1 MELEPMI
8 EALSNPSAYERKT
21 DRVEVRQTHI
31 SVVFLVGPLA
41 YKIKKPLRL
50 SFLDYSTLER
60 RRHFCDE
67 EVRLNRRLAPQVY
80 RGVVAVTQDGSQLR
94 MEGSGEVVEWAVKM
108 ERLPEQATLRAILD
122 RGEVGAGQ
130 IEGLGRRIANFH
142 ARAERN
148 ERITE
153 LSRFENVARLAQ
165 ANFTESAGHVGS
177 TLSARV
183 FHRLSSLNES
193 ALAALKPW
201 IEERV
206 QRRIP
211 CDTHGD
217 LRLDHVYL
225 FPDRAPPGDVVIVD
239 GIEFNETFRAADPV
253 ADMAF
258 LAMELIVHDRRD
270 LAGLFRDAYVA
281 ASGDHQV
288 ERLLPFYVA
297 YRAAVRGKVEGM
309 KAAEPEITESD
320 RASSRVLARAHWLV
334 ALGALEEPGD
344 RPCLVL
350 VGGLPGIGKS
360 TLSRDLAAAAGF
372 RLIRS
377 DQVRKE
383 LARSAGE
390 ASRPAGFED
399 GIYSPDWSDRTYQA
413 CLERALAEL
422 QGGRRVLVDATFR
435 EESRRRSFLELAR
448 NLGVPGILLIC
459 QADPRQVQ
467 ARLASRRQDLS
478 DADWS
483 IYLQS
488 ARIWEPVGAG
498 TEQKTFSIDTGGEVE
513 RAVERAREVLREQGL
528 LS

>member
-8 EALSNPSAYERKT
+8 GALSNPSAYEQKT

-80 RGVVAVTQDGSQLR
+80 RGVVPITQDGPQLR

-108 ERLPEQATLRAILD
+108 ERLPEEATLRAILD
-122 RGEVGAGQ
+122 RGEVGPGE

-153 LSRFENVARLAQ
+153 LSRFENVARLVW
-165 ANFTESAGHVGS
+165 ANITESAGYVGS
-177 TLSARV
+177 LLSTRDLD
-183 FHRLSSLNES
+183 RLSLLTER
-193 ALAALKPW
+193 ALTDLRPW
-201 IEERV
+201 IEDRV
-206 QRRIP
+206 RRGIP

-239 GIEFNETFRAADPV
+239 GIEFNETFRAGDPV

-258 LAMELIVHDRRD
+258 LVMELIVHDRRD

-281 ASGDHQV
+281 ASGDRQV

-297 YRAAVRGKVEGM
+297 YRAAVRGKVEAM
-309 KAAEPEITESD
+309 KAAEPEIAESD

-334 ALGALEEPGD
+334 ALGALEEGQH
-344 RPCLVL
+344 
-350 VGGLPGIGKS
+350 
-360 TLSRDLAAAAGF
+360 DLA
-372 RLIRS
+372 
-377 DQVRKE
+377 
-383 LARSAGE
+383 
-390 ASRPAGFED
+390 
-399 GIYSPDWSDRTYQA
+399 
-413 CLERALAEL
+413 
-422 QGGRRVLVDATFR
+422 
-435 EESRRRSFLELAR
+435 
-448 NLGVPGILLIC
+448 
-459 QADPRQVQ
+459 
-467 ARLASRRQDLS
+467 
-478 DADWS
+478 
-483 IYLQS
+483 
-488 ARIWEPVGAG
+488 
-498 TEQKTFSIDTGGEVE
+498 
-513 RAVERAREVLREQGL
+513 
-528 LS
+528 